1 MLEAFVFQNLF
12 QTTLKGQVQVEV
24 QLQEEVMET
33 SDPVKHKSNDTVGVF
48 FQWKMEYFT
57 KCLLTILKLVSLKLR
72 VIE

>member
-12 QTTLKGQVQVEV
+12 QTTAKGQVEI
-24 QLQEEVMET
+24 QLQGEVMET
-33 SDPVKHKSNDTVGVF
+33 SDPVKHKNNDTVGFF

-57 KCLLTILKLVSLKLR
+57 TCLLTILKLVSLKLG

>member
-33 SDPVKHKSNDTVGVF
+33 SDPVKHKSNDTVGF
-48 FQWKMEYFT
+48 FFPVEDGIFYQMFT
-57 KCLLTILKLVSLKLR
+57 YHLETCLT
-72 VIE
+72 